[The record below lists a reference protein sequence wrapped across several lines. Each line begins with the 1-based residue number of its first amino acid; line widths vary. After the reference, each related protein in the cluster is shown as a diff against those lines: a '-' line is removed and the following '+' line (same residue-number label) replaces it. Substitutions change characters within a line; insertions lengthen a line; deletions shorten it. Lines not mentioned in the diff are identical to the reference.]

1 MLQTTLTY
9 GSIPTLSYLSVISI
23 NDGAFHLKKT
33 MTPHFILVVL
43 TACFMENFASLNE
56 NDDQLKTM
64 MARIEML
71 ELKSEKYDR
80 LIEENELLRE
90 KIKENDGRISELN
103 TKVKNLEK
111 RNEYITV
118 ESERFQTEIDKTLTQ
133 KNDKFNLVAA
143 VKNTLQMNI
152 TESKPMDDLVIAKI
166 WEKYVQKR
174 IGKYKKYPNFTFTPL
189 TLKTTGERQHIYIYI
204 YMLTCSFTAITWL
217 KIADTAL
224 NAIQSINQSIHVAL
238 LAKPLLLR

>member
-1 MLQTTLTY
+1 MLKTTLTHC
-9 GSIPTLSYLSVISI
+9 SIPTLSYLSVISI
-23 NDGAFHLKKT
+23 NDGAFHLRKT

-43 TACFMENFASLNE
+43 TACFMENYATLNE

-64 MARIEML
+64 MARIEIL

-80 LIEENELLRE
+80 LIKENELLRE
-90 KIKENDGRISELN
+90 KIKENDVRILELN

-118 ESERFQTEIDKTLTQ
+118 ESERIQTEIDKTLTQ

-189 TLKTTGERQHIYIYI
+189 PLTLKTTGERQHIYIYI
-204 YMLTCSFTAITWL
+204 YTCL
-217 KIADTAL
+217 
-224 NAIQSINQSIHVAL
+224 HVAL
-238 LAKPLLLR
+238 PPLHG